1 MRALIDA
8 DILPYEFGGMV
19 QLEEPDKPL
28 EWEIVRS
35 MVDDRINQIIES
47 TGSDSFSLYLT
58 DSPSNFRIELATI
71 KPYKGHRKQDKPYH
85 WAAIRQHLIDNW
97 DAEVQ
102 YGIEADD
109 RLGIEQYKDFCKYN
123 RSSACQD
130 MAYDNPQNSE
140 TIICSRD
147 KDLNMIPGWH
157 YVWPC
162 GNQKE
167 QHWFQDEVQALR
179 SFYKQLLT
187 GDSTDNILGLYGV
200 GDNSSLVK
208 RLEDIDQESLMFQV
222 VYKAYQD
229 RFGSYASQF
238 MYENAA
244 LLWIKREESFPQEQE
259 VVDRLDS
266 LLSELD
272 NEQ

>member
-1 MRALIDA
+1 
-8 DILPYEFGGMV
+8 
-19 QLEEPDKPL
+19 
-28 EWEIVRS
+28 

-58 DSPSNFRIELATI
+58 NSSSNFRIELATI

-109 RLGIEQYKDFCKYN
+109 RLGIEQLKDWKESWVYKEWEGKPISYLPPENCN
-123 RSSACQD
+123 
-130 MAYDNPQNSE
+130 

-208 RLEDIDQESLMFQV
+208 RLEDIDQESLMFQI

-259 VVDRLDS
+259 IVDRLDS